1 MEGMAL
7 MVNCDF
13 WSGRRVFLTGHT
25 GFKGGWLALWLHEL
39 GAKVSAMALP
49 PADDRYLF
57 GSCNLEKLVQ
67 SRFADVRSLEHVS
80 QALDA
85 AAPEVVFHLA
95 AQPLVRRSYHT
106 PVDTFATNVMGT
118 VNLLE
123 AARNS
128 GSVRSVVVV
137 TSDKCYDN
145 RDIMRNYVE
154 DDPLGGSD
162 PYSASKACAEL
173 VARAYA
179 KSWMPGDGSGIPMA
193 TVRAGNVIGGGDYA
207 EDRIVPD
214 AVEALRHGNILRVR
228 DPQAVRPWQH
238 VLEPLSGYL
247 MLAER
252 LYGEGTPWTGAW
264 NFGPRE
270 ADSVPV
276 ADLADLIIRAWGSG
290 AWQAVPAADGLRE
303 SRRLTLD
310 SGKARQRLCWHPRL
324 SLPEAVSMTV
334 RWYRA
339 SADADAA
346 RLRRLSLDQI
356 HEYEEL
362 VPTA

>member
-1 MEGMAL
+1 VEGMAL
-7 MVNCDF
+7 MVSRDF

-39 GAKVSAMALP
+39 GAKVSAVALP

-57 GSCNLEKLVQ
+57 AAGHLDALMD
-67 SRFADVRSLEHVS
+67 SRFADVRSLEQLS
-80 QALDA
+80 QALEA

-95 AQPLVRRSYHT
+95 AQPLVRRSYRT
-106 PVDTFATNVMGT
+106 PVETFATNVMGT

-128 GSVRSVVVV
+128 PSVRSVVVV

-145 RDIMRNYVE
+145 RDVARNYVE
-154 DDPLGGSD
+154 DDALGGSD

-179 KSWMPGDGSGIPMA
+179 KSWMPGDGDGISMA

-214 AVEALRHGNILRVR
+214 AVAALRRGEVLRVR

-238 VLEPLSGYL
+238 VLEPLCGYL

-252 LYGEGTPWTGAW
+252 LCSEGTRWTGAW
-264 NFGPRE
+264 NFGPRD

-276 ADLADLIIRAWGSG
+276 ADLADLIVHAWGSG
-290 AWQAVPAADGLRE
+290 SWQAVPATDGLRE

-310 SGKARQRLCWHPRL
+310 SGKARQRLGWRPKL

-346 RLRRLSLDQI
+346 RLRHVSLDQI
-356 HEYEEL
+356 HEYAEL